1 MPSFDIVSKLDIQEI
16 DNTVNTVTRDIAN
29 RYDFR
34 GSDSAISLNK
44 SEKYITITASNDMQ
58 LNAIRD
64 MLENRAI
71 SRKISIKTFD
81 YQKEENASG
90 MSVRQKVVLK
100 EGIGKELTKKINKLI
115 KGAKLKVQPQI
126 QGDQLRVT
134 AKKIDDL
141 QAVIQL
147 TKEAD
152 LSTPLQ
158 FVNMK
163 K

>member
-1 MPSFDIVSKLDIQEI
+1 M
-16 DNTVNTVTRDIAN
+16 
-29 RYDFR
+29 
-34 GSDSAISLNK
+34 
-44 SEKYITITASNDMQ
+44 
-58 LNAIRD
+58 
-64 MLENRAI
+64 
-71 SRKISIKTFD
+71 
-81 YQKEENASG
+81 
-90 MSVRQKVVLK
+90 K

-115 KGAKLKVQPQI
+115 KGAKLKVQTQI